1 MNDPQT
7 ASIVC
12 HRRFERAS
20 IDPRIFGGFAE
31 HLGRCVYGGIY
42 EPGHPTATPEGFRA
56 DVVEMVKELD
66 MPVMRYPGGNFVSGY
81 RWEDGI
87 GPKDRRPRRLDPAW
101 KTIES
106 NLFGI
111 DEFIDWCRLVET
123 EPMVAVN
130 LGTRGA
136 EEARD
141 LLEYCNHPSG
151 TALSDL
157 RRQNGHEDPHGV
169 QLWCLGN
176 EMDGPWQMGHKT
188 AYEYGRVAAETA
200 RLLSMIDPEVELVAC
215 GSSGRSMPTF
225 GSWETTV
232 LGECYEQV
240 DYLSL
245 HTYYGNAD
253 DDTPLFLSR
262 SDDMSRF
269 IRETVALADGVAA
282 TKRAK
287 NRVDLSFDEWN
298 VWFHSHDADAGRE
311 PWTEAPPL
319 LEDRYTA
326 EDAVLVGS
334 MLMTL
339 LSHADRVKIACI
351 AQTVNVIAPIMT
363 RSGGTAWRQTIFHP
377 FALTSRIARD
387 AVVIEHRADC
397 ERYDAGEKTD
407 IPYLS
412 SVVLKRPSGDPVVFA
427 VNRSLDAPMQLTIE
441 VADADRIDVTRH
453 TSVGHDDPKA
463 VNTEANPDTVVP
475 REISGAAPEGNRA
488 TVELPPC
495 SWNVVELSASQSA

>member
-1 MNDPQT
+1 
-7 ASIVC
+7 
-12 HRRFERAS
+12 
-20 IDPRIFGGFAE
+20 
-31 HLGRCVYGGIY
+31 
-42 EPGHPTATPEGFRA
+42 
-56 DVVEMVKELD
+56 
-66 MPVMRYPGGNFVSGY
+66 
-81 RWEDGI
+81 
-87 GPKDRRPRRLDPAW
+87 
-101 KTIES
+101 
-106 NLFGI
+106 
-111 DEFIDWCRLVET
+111 
-123 EPMVAVN
+123 
-130 LGTRGA
+130 
-136 EEARD
+136 
-141 LLEYCNHPSG
+141 
-151 TALSDL
+151 
-157 RRQNGHEDPHGV
+157 
-169 QLWCLGN
+169 
-176 EMDGPWQMGHKT
+176 
-188 AYEYGRVAAETA
+188 
-200 RLLSMIDPEVELVAC
+200 
-215 GSSGRSMPTF
+215 
-225 GSWETTV
+225 
-232 LGECYEQV
+232 
-240 DYLSL
+240 
-245 HTYYGNAD
+245 
-253 DDTPLFLSR
+253 
-262 SDDMSRF
+262 
-269 IRETVALADGVAA
+269 
-282 TKRAK
+282 
-287 NRVDLSFDEWN
+287 VDLSFDEWN

-475 REISGAAPEGNRA
+475 REISGAASEGNRA